1 MLKAIIFSTALC
13 ASFFTHA
20 AEDHLIHLVNERL
33 SYMKDVA
40 GSKALNHQPIE
51 DLLQE
56 EKVLETTLSQATKKG
71 IDPIS
76 LRPFIVA
83 QMDAAKAI
91 QYRYRADWLA
101 QPEMNWQPEDL
112 NQVRTH
118 ISKLSA
124 EIIDSIADELYKI
137 GNLDH
142 YSDES
147 YMEFLNHKNL
157 SRTDKSLL
165 LRTLSQIRLK

>member
-20 AEDHLIHLVNERL
+20 AEGHLIHLVNERL

-51 DLLQE
+51 DLVQE

-101 QPEMNWQPEDL
+101 QPEQNWKPKDL
-112 NQVRTH
+112 EIVRAK
-118 ISKLSA
+118 ISQLSTD
-124 EIIDSIADELYKI
+124 IIDNIANELYSQ

-142 YSDES
+142 
-147 YMEFLNHKNL
+147 FLNEKYMRDLNQKNL
-157 SRTDKSLL
+157 TYADKAHLL
-165 LRTLSQIRLK
+165 KTLSKVRLR